1 MHIFCV
7 KNVTLKGMYGFCSK
21 VLMLTIL
28 ILSNLTGFCSRT
40 GISDPIEPDWE
51 VLYSDHFN
59 IHYDYDQL
67 ELAEFLL
74 PMMVRDLNYIE
85 DRIGYRLSGRIDV
98 FLYPSV
104 SSYLHSS
111 YNKPFEDPTNIDGGV
126 IDIRGFDVSVYFDGN
141 KADLLHQLRV
151 GIGKSLITEMLYGG
165 TTQERIKYH
174 TLLNLP
180 VWFEDGLAHYL
191 ASGWDNQADDILR
204 DLFLNER
211 LDEFNLLSRKEQIVI
226 GRSLWNYIDRRKG
239 DLSIPR
245 MLYLV
250 RLTRKLETAF
260 YFVFNTGSREFYSDW
275 QRENSSLYRQEFTRR
290 IPEYAESVQWYA
302 GTARVSQI
310 QLSPDNEYLLYV
322 ESDAGLHE
330 LQIWNRDNASGKSIY
345 NISTPNVDMINSKGL
360 IAHWAKDGKIWL
372 VDNTLSYKSLLELN
386 KNGKVLQRF
395 DIPFENVLD
404 LQFSDHNELVIAAS
418 VKGQTDLFSF
428 NLSTGKSIRITN
440 DMHDELEISEGDNGN
455 FYFSRRDYDSLSRAA
470 TVDHNKDVFF
480 CIRGFTEGIQL
491 SNVTQSPGNDESMP
505 IRIGKQAVSY
515 LNDRNGIT
523 NAYWR
528 GIDGKVSALT
538 DYRYGVIEQSLS
550 HDEKHVVELL
560 RFNKYYRVFVS
571 EVDMVQ
577 PRKLGI
583 LQPTA
588 SRLRSKRMLER
599 EREGN
604 SPDITKPDT
613 GWKEDPVFFQ
623 SDFEVPDNIDS
634 MERSDTRSKD
644 LWFERDVHQGYKLK
658 VRKIYSQLENSYFVT
673 DLFPSYLSPKEPM
686 QNRFGVVLGVGLA
699 DQRMRHHITGLMRS
713 SLSFD
718 HLQVW
723 LKYAYNTSNGV
734 STIEAWRRGRLLRS
748 QNDLLRNK
756 AMQISGSH
764 LREFND
770 RWSMRNATSFRRDQM
785 LPLSTGSEALQLSE
799 EDRTLFTI
807 QQSWIFNK
815 RHRTESGKRGLH
827 SNLDLNLHV
836 DEQTRT
842 GFELRWKSSYA
853 GSLWRLATLK
863 SEVDMGF
870 AMGGVQKLYLLGG
883 TENEWRADF
892 NVDNTIHDRNTRYYQ
907 PIFGMRAFARN
918 SRNGNS
924 FFMFTNTLDVPI
936 TNLVKSRAV
945 GGSWMRNTALR
956 FFADL
961 GSAWYG
967 ANPWS
972 LDNPRN
978 ISNVTD
984 GVLNIKIYNV
994 KNPFIYSF
1002 GTGLSTKLYGY
1013 TVRYNLGWSYDNGI
1027 WNKAVNQISV
1037 GVDL

>member
-7 KNVTLKGMYGFCSK
+7 KNVTLKGMYGFYSK
-21 VLMLTIL
+21 VLMLTVL
-28 ILSNLTGFCSRT
+28 ILSNLTGFYSSY
-40 GISDPIEPDWE
+40 GITDPVEPDWE
-51 VLYSDHFN
+51 VLYCDHFN

-111 YNKPFEDPTNIDGGV
+111 YTKPFKDPTSIDGGV
-126 IDIRGFDVSVYFDGN
+126 IDIRGFDISVYFDGN

-151 GIGKSLITEMLYGG
+151 GIGKNLITEMLYGG

-191 ASGWDNQADDILR
+191 ASGWDNQADDMLR
-204 DLFLNER
+204 DLFLNEC
-211 LDEFNLLSRKEQIVI
+211 LDEFNLLTRNEQIVI
-226 GRSLWNYIDRRKG
+226 GRSLWNYIDKRKG

-260 YFVFNTGSREFYSDW
+260 YFVFNTGSQEIYSDW
-275 QRENSSLYRQEFTRR
+275 QRENEALYRQEFIRR
-290 IPEYAESVQWYA
+290 IPEHAESVHWYA
-302 GTARVSQI
+302 GAARVSQI
-310 QLSPDNEYLLYV
+310 QLSPDNEDLLYV

-330 LQIWNRDNASGKSIY
+330 LRIWNRENGSGKTIY
-345 NISTPNVDMINSKGL
+345 GISTPHADMTNSKGL
-360 IAHWAKDGKIWL
+360 IAHWAKDGKIWM
-372 VDNTLSYKSLLELN
+372 VDNTLTEKSMLEIN
-386 KNGKVLQRF
+386 RGGKVVQRF
-395 DIPFENVLD
+395 ELPFENVLD
-404 LQFSDHNELVIAAS
+404 LQFSDHDELVIAAS
-418 VKGQTDLFSF
+418 VKGRTDLFSF
-428 NLSTGKSIRITN
+428 NLKNGMSIRITN

-455 FYFSRRDYDSLSRAA
+455 FYFSRRDYDSLTIA
-470 TVDHNKDVFF
+470 TPGVQNKDVFF

-491 SNVTQSPGNDESMP
+491 SNVTQSAQYDESMP

-528 GIDGKVSALT
+528 GIDGSVSALT

-550 HDEKHVVELL
+550 HDQKHVVELL

-583 LQPTA
+583 LQSTA
-588 SRLRSKRMLER
+588 TKLQSRNILAEKKKET
-599 EREGN
+599 
-604 SPDITKPDT
+604 SPNVTNPDST
-613 GWKEDPVFFQ
+613 RIEDPIFFQ
-623 SDFEVPDNIDS
+623 SDFEVPENIDS
-634 MERSDTRSKD
+634 MENSDDRTKD
-644 LWFERDVHQGYKLK
+644 LWYERDVHQGYKLK

-673 DLFPSYLSPKEPM
+673 DLFPSYLSPREPM

-699 DQRMRHHITGLMRS
+699 DQRMRHHITGLVRS

-723 LKYAYNTSNGV
+723 LKYAYNTSNGI
-734 STIEAWRRGRLLRS
+734 STIEAWRKGRLLRS
-748 QNDLLRNK
+748 REDLLRNK

-799 EDRTLFTI
+799 EDRSLFTI
-807 QQSWIFNK
+807 QHSWIYNRRRK
-815 RHRTESGKRGLH
+815 TEAGSRGLH
-827 SNLDLNLHV
+827 SAFDLNLHV
-836 DEQTRT
+836 DEQTHT
-842 GFELRWKSSYA
+842 GFELRWNSSYSS
-853 GSLWRLATLK
+853 SLWRIATLQ

-870 AMGGVQKLYLLGG
+870 AVGGVQKLYLLGG

-892 NVDNTIHDRNTRYYQ
+892 NTENAIHDRNTRYYQ

-924 FFMFTNTLDVPI
+924 FLKFTNTLELPV
-936 TNLVKSRAV
+936 TNLLKSRAV

-978 ISNVTD
+978 ITNVTD

-1002 GTGLSTKLYGY
+1002 GTGLRTTVYGY
-1013 TVRYNLGWSYDNGI
+1013 TVRYNLGWSYDNGV
-1027 WNKAVNQISV
+1027 WNSAVSQISV